1 MINVVSDLTN
11 THRIAASQG
20 GGDGILQFALS
31 AGADREQEAGIT
43 VPTPDHT
50 QSLFELPTLD
60 H

>member
-11 THRIAASQG
+11 THRIAAGQ
-20 GGDGILQFALS
+20 GDGILQLALS
-31 AGADREQEAGIT
+31 AGSDREQEAGIT

-50 QSLFELPTLD
+50 QSSFELPTLD